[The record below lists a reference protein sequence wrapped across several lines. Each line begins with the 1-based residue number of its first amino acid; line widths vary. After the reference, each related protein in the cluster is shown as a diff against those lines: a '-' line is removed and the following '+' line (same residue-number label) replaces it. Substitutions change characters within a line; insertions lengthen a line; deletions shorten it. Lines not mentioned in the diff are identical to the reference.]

1 METAPIKVNTIYQVP
16 NLKTF
21 SLVLILLGG
30 SAMLDIMTTFSF
42 KHFNKRH
49 DTLFCYFYL
58 WLSGYS
64 LVGSPSSTPTSKSV
78 LFSFILIFI

>member
-42 KHFNKRH
+42 KYFNKRH
-49 DTLFCYFYL
+49 DTLFC
-58 WLSGYS
+58 
-64 LVGSPSSTPTSKSV
+64 
-78 LFSFILIFI
+78 